1 MYRSRHLGD
10 FESISSPEVD
20 GEREIDGERETPELD
35 GERETPKLDG
45 ERETAVTRR

>member
-20 GEREIDGERETPELD
+20 GERETPELDGERETPELD
-35 GERETPKLDG
+35 GERET
-45 ERETAVTRR
+45 TVTRQ